1 MSEGI
6 ADCQLP
12 IADFR
17 CTSKFLQIG
26 NWQSA
31 ITSDLMK
38 NLLKDIR
45 HGLRSLLRQ
54 PAFTIVAVITL
65 ALGIGANTAIF
76 SLVNAV
82 LLRALPFQN
91 PEQLVSV
98 GTSAGQGGLP
108 GLAGFQ
114 YLASKEKSNSFDGL
128 AAYTDN
134 NFNLI
139 GNGEPERISCAQVT
153 ASLFTTL
160 GVQPIV
166 GRTFLPE
173 EDRSGQNHVAV
184 VSEGFWQRRYGR
196 DVSLVG
202 STIQLDDK
210 NYTVVG
216 VMPSNFRFPGDFEI
230 WLPLAL
236 DPIRETQGNFFSL
249 VEVVGRLKPDVLV
262 QQAQAE
268 LDLISQQAAT
278 QLKEPVQPASLQIHP
293 LHQQLVAGVR
303 LTLLVLW
310 GAVGL
315 VMLLACANVANLML
329 ARTVSRQREM
339 AVRAAVGA
347 RRWQLIRQLLG
358 ESLSLGILGG
368 ALGLLLAF
376 WGVSAIASLVPEGL
390 ASSVHNLTA
399 IALDWR
405 VFGFTLAISLF
416 MALVFGIFPA
426 LSGSRPDL
434 LKVLRESSSRNLMSF
449 GLRSMRGWL
458 IVTELALALIL
469 LLGAGLLVRS
479 FRQLTAVDLG
489 FNRQNV
495 LMARI
500 NLPRSVYRTEQQTS
514 AFQQQLIERVKALP
528 GVESTG
534 TINHTPLSG
543 FGIVVFTGIEGQPA
557 PDKDKDLPV
566 GVGTVSPDYFK
577 TLQIPLISGR
587 TYDERDR
594 ADAPKV
600 AIVNQAFAQRYFPGG
615 DVLGKRIGFGC
626 EDGLCTTIVGVVGNV
641 KQESI
646 TADVSPEIF
655 VPFSQ
660 MPMNGLTLF
669 IRTTGNTTD
678 LVGALRNEVFAIDR
692 NQPVFSVKTLD
703 QRVVETIAV
712 SRSLMFLFSG
722 FALLALVLA
731 CVGIYGIVA
740 YSVSQRT
747 REIGIRMALGAR
759 AVDVLRLILK
769 NGMTL
774 VLSGIV
780 IGVGG
785 ALALT
790 RFLATLLFG
799 VTPTDMLTFVVV
811 SLVLIGVALIAC
823 LIPARRATKV
833 DPLTALRYE

>member
-1 MSEGI
+1 MPNGRIVCDQS
-6 ADCQLP
+6 A
-12 IADFR
+12 
-17 CTSKFLQIG
+17 IG

-31 ITSDLMK
+31 IQSDRMK
-38 NLLKDIR
+38 NILKDLR
-45 HGLRSLLRQ
+45 YGVRSLLRQ
-54 PAFTIVAVITL
+54 PAFSIVAVITL

-98 GTSAGQGGLP
+98 SKAPGEGGLP
-108 GLAGFQ
+108 GLGAFQ
-114 YLASKEKSNSFDGL
+114 YLAWKDKSTSFDGI
-128 AAYTDN
+128 AAHIDN

-153 ASLFTTL
+153 ASLFPML
-160 GVQPIV
+160 GVQPIA

-173 EDRSGQNHVAV
+173 EDRPGQNQVAI

-196 DVSLVG
+196 DASLLG
-202 STIQLDDK
+202 RTIQLDDK
-210 NYTVVG
+210 RYTVVG
-216 VMPSNFRFPGDFEI
+216 IMPSSFRYPGEFEI

-236 DPIRETQGNFFSL
+236 DPIKETQGDFFSM
-249 VEVVGRLKPDVLV
+249 VEVIGRLKPDVVV
-262 QQAQAE
+262 QQAQTE
-268 LDLISQQAAT
+268 MNLISQQANT
-278 QLKEPVQPASLQIHP
+278 QLKDPVTVGNLEIQP
-293 LHQQLVAGVR
+293 LHHQLVAGVR

-310 GAVGL
+310 GAVAL
-315 VMLLACANVANLML
+315 VMLLACANVANLLL
-329 ARTVSRQREM
+329 ARTFSRQREM

-358 ESLSLGILGG
+358 ESLILGIVGG

-376 WGVSAIASLVPEGL
+376 WGVSAIASLVPDGL
-390 ASSVHNLTA
+390 ASSVHNLNA
-399 IALDWR
+399 ISLDWR
-405 VFGFTLAISLF
+405 VFGFTLATSLF

-434 LKVLRESSSRNLMSF
+434 VKVLRESSARNLMNF

-458 IVTELALALIL
+458 VVTELALALIL

-479 FRQLTAVDLG
+479 FRQLTTVDLG
-489 FNRQNV
+489 FNRENV

-500 NLPRSVYRTEQQTS
+500 NLPRSVYRTEPQTA
-514 AFQQQLIERVKALP
+514 AFNGQMLERVKALP
-528 GVESTG
+528 GVESAG

-543 FGIVVFTGIEGQPA
+543 FGIVVFTGIEGQPP
-557 PDKDKDLPV
+557 PDRDKDLPI
-566 GVGTVSPDYFK
+566 GVGTVTPDYFR

-587 TYDERDR
+587 LYDERDR

-600 AIVNQAFAQRYFPGG
+600 AIVNQAFARRYFPGG
-615 DVLGKRIGFGC
+615 DGSNALGKRIAFGC

-646 TADVSPEIF
+646 TADVAPEIF

-660 MPMNGLTLF
+660 MPMNGMTLF
-669 IRTTGNTTD
+669 VRTKGNAVD
-678 LVGALRNEVFAIDR
+678 LTQALRSEVFAIDK
-692 NQPVFSVKTLD
+692 NQPVFNVKTLD
-703 QRVVETIAV
+703 QRVIETIAV
-712 SRSLMFLFSG
+712 SRSLMLLFSG

-731 CVGIYGIVA
+731 CVGIYGIVS

-759 AVDVLRLILK
+759 AADVLRLVLK

-780 IGVGG
+780 IGVAG

-799 VTPTDMLTFVVV
+799 VTPTDALTFVVV
-811 SLVLIGVALIAC
+811 SLLLIIVASIAC
-823 LIPARRATKV
+823 LVPARRATKV
-833 DPLTALRYE
+833 DPLEALRYE